1 MKDYVKDCQLNFV
14 RIKFSPK
21 LKVVELKYLCESHG
35 LLLKPEEEVEFV
47 EEKRFCIVKC
57 AFRKA
62 MNYDNE
68 QFKLLQNDVECMV
81 QIISKRLRRSSL
93 VIAYHFTHPI
103 WKFLIYINRPIRI
116 GRTGLRLVSRI
127 FSPTTRVKS
136 LFETKKSVFVIKMS
150 LAVYK

>member
-14 RIKFSPK
+14 RIKFSPQ
-21 LKVVELKYLCESHG
+21 LKVAELKYLCESHG

-93 VIAYHFTHPI
+93 VIVLSFYTSDMEI
-103 WKFLIYINRPIRI
+103 LDLYKQTDTYWKNWLKI
-116 GRTGLRLVSRI
+116 GIEDI
-127 FSPTTRVKS
+127 FPDNES
-136 LFETKKSVFVIKMS
+136 KKP
-150 LAVYK
+150 L